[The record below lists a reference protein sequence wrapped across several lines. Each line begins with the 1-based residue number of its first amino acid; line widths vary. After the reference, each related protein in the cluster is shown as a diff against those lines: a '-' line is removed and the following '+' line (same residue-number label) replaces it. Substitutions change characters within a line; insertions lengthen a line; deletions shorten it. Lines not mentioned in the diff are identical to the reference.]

1 MYNAEEQTATRT
13 LRLAFSLG
21 QEAAAAA
28 ALEPPV
34 ASAVAAKSCTST
46 PLLDVGI
53 ITAPTHTDRRE
64 SLRAAYARLL
74 QGSRCEVS
82 LFFILGNLSDIPKQQ
97 RVQISSEH
105 SLSGDIL
112 WLPAHDG
119 KTAGVSH
126 GGRAVAE
133 KALSWFIHAAKHTQA
148 PFVMKVDDD
157 TTAHLPRL
165 LLHVERLRTQ
175 VPNAPFVYYGKLTYR
190 MWDWSGR
197 HRQGANPSCGERH
210 ATDRGAP
217 VHKPQ
222 SLTRLLK
229 AKRPGGKCE
238 YASGPFLY
246 PDGSLE
252 IVGRGLLEAVFT
264 SRRVLDFA
272 RTNLARIEPPIWS
285 HEDVGIG
292 ALVHREVS
300 ARGLPITFV
309 ACRMWESMRYW
320 INWADTST
328 LIDRHVLWVHFKWTK
343 YQYVA
348 DAFAA
353 TAREPPETP
362 ETALFGCEPCEEGW
376 GLSPSLY
383 GSANVSCCAPLARP
397 SFVVN
402 GAINRNAAKG
412 WPWNVSIRRGD
423 GIDFPPACGLGASRG
438 LFASADSFGGRGGGS
453 WNWVS

>member
-34 ASAVAAKSCTST
+34 ASAVATKSCTST

-175 VPNAPFVYYGKLTYR
+175 VTIPTPPFFPYVATPFLPYVR
-190 MWDWSGR
+190 DEFFSG
-197 HRQGANPSCGERH
+197 AECS
-210 ATDRGAP
+210 
-217 VHKPQ
+217 V
-222 SLTRLLK
+222 RLLWE
-229 AKRPGGKCE
+229 AHVPYVGLERPPQ
-238 YASGPFLY
+238 A
-246 PDGSLE
+246 GSEPEL
-252 IVGRGLLEAVFT
+252 
-264 SRRVLDFA
+264 RRA
-272 RTNLARIEPPIWS
+272 
-285 HEDVGIG
+285 
-292 ALVHREVS
+292 
-300 ARGLPITFV
+300 
-309 ACRMWESMRYW
+309 
-320 INWADTST
+320 
-328 LIDRHVLWVHFKWTK
+328 
-343 YQYVA
+343 
-348 DAFAA
+348 
-353 TAREPPETP
+353 
-362 ETALFGCEPCEEGW
+362 PCH
-376 GLSPSLY
+376 
-383 GSANVSCCAPLARP
+383 
-397 SFVVN
+397 
-402 GAINRNAAKG
+402 
-412 WPWNVSIRRGD
+412 
-423 GIDFPPACGLGASRG
+423 
-438 LFASADSFGGRGGGS
+438 
-453 WNWVS
+453 